1 VTFCWLEQSLECG
14 HLLALDDSFL
24 FKPFTIPAASQPLKG
39 CVLSISQFTG
49 VERDHMY
56 QVAELLG
63 WSSQFLI

>member
-1 VTFCWLEQSLECG
+1 MECG
-14 HLLALDDSFL
+14 HLLTLDDSFL
-24 FKPFTIPAASQPLKG
+24 FRPFTISAGCQPLKG

-63 WSSQFLI
+63 WSSQFFDMMF